1 MISYEVFHMKNKTI
15 QSQPEFK
22 NEVLNILNLF
32 RKLLVRGNVQLM
44 EINIYNINK
53 TEN

>member
-22 NEVLNILNLF
+22 NEILNILKLS
-32 RKLLVRGNVQLM
+32 RKLLVCGNHVQYKQ
-44 EINIYNINK
+44 N
-53 TEN
+53 